1 MKKLVNVLL
10 IVVLSIVLTL
20 TFILGLAFTFIEG
33 RFVISFDWIA
43 YHNPINVF
51 IRHILRLFLAV
62 STLIYVIFEFIN
74 IRKKKDNFTYKLLG
88 VNIGLVILGIIMF
101 ICASNYVDIVGLIIP
116 IVLLLVK
123 LILIF
128 VNKYYKQQENN

>member
-1 MKKLVNVLL
+1 MKKIVNILL
-10 IVVLSIVLTL
+10 ITILSIILVI

-51 IRHILRLFLAV
+51 IRHILRLLLAV
-62 STLIYVIFEFIN
+62 SILIYVIFEFIN
-74 IRKKKDNFTYKLLG
+74 IRRKKDKITYKLLG

-116 IVLLLVK
+116 VVLLLIK

>member
-1 MKKLVNVLL
+1 MKKLINVLL

-33 RFVISFDWIA
+33 RFVISFDWIV

-101 ICASNYVDIVGLIIP
+101 ICASNYVDLVGLIIP
-116 IVLLLVK
+116 IVLLLIK

-128 VNKYYKQQENN
+128 GNKYYK